1 MKKQTFISILAG
13 TVGGLLFALGMC
25 MCLLP
30 EWNAFKQGVI
40 CAAIGGVLLLIL
52 GIISFIK
59 SGKKIHFNFKT
70 IGKVLFGILGALVLG
85 VGMAMIMVWNMML
98 WGIVVGIIGIVLLIC
113 LVPMCIGFK
122 K

>member
-30 EWNAFKQGVI
+30 EWNAFKQGVV

-52 GIISFIK
+52 GIVSFIK

-70 IGKVLFGILGALVLG
+70 IGKVLFGALTLG

-98 WGIVVGIIGIVLLIC
+98 WGIVVGIVGIVLLIC